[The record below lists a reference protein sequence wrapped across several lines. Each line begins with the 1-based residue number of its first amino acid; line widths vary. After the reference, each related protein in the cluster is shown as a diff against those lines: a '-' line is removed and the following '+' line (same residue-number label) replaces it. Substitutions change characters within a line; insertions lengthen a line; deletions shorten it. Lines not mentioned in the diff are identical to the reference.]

1 MSYINVISA
10 IGNNRGIAP
19 LFVRDCC
26 IEIPAKLGLTYNQNI
41 KDSRQMAKNAT
52 RERFIDE
59 YGTSAIWMGGPIVI
73 DRFCNWAI
81 NKFGYNPEVNMSL
94 FKERKDQGIKYNIEK
109 FKEKAPNEVKD
120 LEKALLNKSKYQRLQ
135 AGKFAL
141 STLIPITLMGFVL
154 PKLNFKLTEKIND
167 RKNTLIPRPAIEG
180 TTGGATPLRS
190 QLRNKETNDL
200 SFKGLVS
207 TMANMSN
214 VNKMAVT
221 DGGLT
226 IGRVWTARNRYEQ
239 AELGFKNAMM
249 MFLNFVF
256 PIYLAKGLDKMSM
269 KLFNTNVNLDPKLMN
284 NTEFMKA
291 VQENIIE
298 MPKKREKIIE
308 FLDKNP
314 NSEFSKLC
322 EEYCG
327 VKYLKNRVRDPRE
340 FVDTKKIEDFIKELQ
355 KFANEVKTSKDVQKY
370 SRKAIKIKSFNIM
383 ANVGISSF
391 LLAVTLPKLIFF
403 LREKITGYKAEP
415 GLMNI
420 KA

>member
-73 DRFCNWAI
+73 DRFCNWEI
-81 NKFGYNPEVNMSL
+81 NKFGYNPNVNMSL
-94 FKERKDQGIKYNIEK
+94 FKERKDQGIRYNIEK

-120 LEKALLNKSKYQRLQ
+120 LEKALLNKRKYQRLQ

-154 PKLNFKLTEKIND
+154 PKLNFKLTEKIN
-167 RKNTLIPRPAIEG
+167 KNTSIASSNEDK
-180 TTGGATPLRS
+180 
-190 QLRNKETNDL
+190 RNKETSDIT
-200 SFKGLVS
+200 FKGIAS

-298 MPKKREKIIE
+298 IPETREKIIE
-308 FLDKNP
+308 FLDKK
-314 NSEFSKLC
+314 SESTFSKLC

-391 LLAVTLPKLIFF
+391 LLAVALPKLIFF
-403 LREKITGYKAEP
+403 LREKITGSKAEP

>member
-120 LEKALLNKSKYQRLQ
+120 LEKALLNKRKYQRLQ

-154 PKLNFKLTEKIND
+154 PKLNFKLTEKIN
-167 RKNTLIPRPAIEG
+167 KNTSIASSNEDK
-180 TTGGATPLRS
+180 
-190 QLRNKETNDL
+190 RNKETSDIT
-200 SFKGLVS
+200 FKGIAS

-327 VKYLKNRVRDPRE
+327 VKYFKNRVRDPRE

-391 LLAVTLPKLIFF
+391 LLAVALPKLIFF
-403 LREKITGYKAEP
+403 LREKITGSKAEP
-415 GLMNI
+415 GLMNMT
-420 KA
+420 A

>member
-41 KDSRQMAKNAT
+41 KDSKQMAKNAT

-59 YGTSAIWMGGPIVI
+59 YGTSAIWMGGPIII

-226 IGRVWTARNRYEQ
+226 IGRVWTARNKYEQ

-256 PIYLAKGLDKMSM
+256 PIYLAKGLDNLSM
-269 KLFNTNVNLDPKLMN
+269 KIFNTNVNLDPKLMN

-340 FVDTKKIEDFIKELQ
+340 FVDTKKIEGFIKELK
-355 KFANEVKTSKDVQKY
+355 KFANEVKSSKDVEKY
-370 SRKAIKIKSFNIM
+370 SRKAIRIKSFNIM

-391 LLAVTLPKLIFF
+391 LLAVALPKLIFF
-403 LREKITGYKAEP
+403 LREKITGSKAEP
-415 GLMNI
+415 GLMNM

>member
-1 MSYINVISA
+1 MSFINIISA
-10 IGNNRGIAP
+10 VGNNRGIAP

-26 IEIPAKLGLTYNQNI
+26 IEIPAKLSLTYNQNL
-41 KDSRQMAKNAT
+41 KDSKQMANNAV

-59 YGTSAIWMGGPIVI
+59 YGTSAIWMGGPILL
-73 DRFCNWAI
+73 DRFSNYLI
-81 NKFGYNPEVNMSL
+81 NKIGYNPNVNMSL
-94 FKERKDQGIKYNIEK
+94 FKERKDQGIKYNIQK
-109 FKEKAPNEVKD
+109 FKEKAPEAVKD
-120 LEKALLNKSKYQRLQ
+120 MEQALVNKAKYQRLQ
-135 AGKFAL
+135 AGKFAI
-141 STLIPITLMGFVL
+141 STIIPITLMGFVL
-154 PKLNFKLTEKIND
+154 PKLNFKLTEIIN
-167 RKNTLIPRPAIEG
+167 KKQEI
-180 TTGGATPLRS
+180 
-190 QLRNKETNDL
+190 NKENNLKNNTV

-226 IGRVWTARNRYEQ
+226 VGRVWTARNKYEQ

-256 PIYLAKGLDKMSM
+256 PIYLAKGLDKLSL
-269 KLFNTNVNLDPKLMN
+269 KLFITNVNLDPKLMN
-284 NTEFMKA
+284 NKDFLNLIK
-291 VQENIIE
+291 ENSIE
-298 MPKKREKIIE
+298 MPTKKENIIE

-340 FVDTKKIEDFIKELQ
+340 FVNTKKIEGFIKELK
-355 KFANEVKTSKDVQKY
+355 KFSAQLKSDGNIEKY
-370 SRKAIKIKSFNIM
+370 SKKAIRIKSANIA

-391 LLAVTLPKLIFF
+391 LLAVALPKLIFF
-403 LREKITGYKAEP
+403 LRKRVTGSDAEP
-415 GLMNI
+415 GLIN
-420 KA
+420 KNA